1 MLRVKQWLKKPPV
14 WATLFILAVVV
25 IWQVWNAGAAS
36 QRMSPALREIVAQ
49 GNTKVDIV
57 VRLDFK
63 VEGYHINFF
72 QRQKGR
78 VGRIKDQEVLLK
90 RVPTESVTSL
100 ARHYWISHILLA
112 SEVPEKG

>member
-1 MLRVKQWLKKPPV
+1 MSAAKQWIKRPPV
-14 WATLFILAVVV
+14 WATLLILGCII
-25 IWQVWNAGAAS
+25 IWQVWNVSAAS

-49 GNTKVDIV
+49 GDMKVDIV
-57 VRLDFK
+57 VQLGFK

-72 QRQKGR
+72 QRQQGR

-100 ARHYWISHILLA
+100 ARHYWISHIVLA
-112 SEVPEKG
+112 SELPGG

>member
-1 MLRVKQWLKKPPV
+1 MFGAKQWLKKPPV
-14 WATLFILAVVV
+14 WATLLILGCII
-25 IWQVWNAGAAS
+25 IWQIWNVSAAS

-57 VRLDFK
+57 VQLDFK

-72 QRQKGR
+72 QHQQGW

-90 RVPTESVTSL
+90 RVPTESVISL
-100 ARHYWISHILLA
+100 ARHYWISHIVLA
-112 SEVPEKG
+112 SELPGG